1 MEPVLRRS
9 GFAPPQTPLTRRLLV
24 YFRSGAYNELHIP
37 MVFFF
42 NDPFAISRRD
52 LLRHLRQNSRQIF
65 TQDSL
70 SHTLLGLGGVRDQT
84 FYRSDL
90 DLSSSEFRAYPPVVL
105 DRDTRPMNLEGHPLL
120 ELLP

>member
-1 MEPVLRRS
+1 MGRGIRDGAMFPS
-9 GFAPPQTPLTRRLLV
+9 PLEGTLFHGV
-24 YFRSGAYNELHIP
+24 NGVGIHKLHVP

-42 NDPFAISRRD
+42 NETFATSRRD

-70 SHTLLGLGGVRDQT
+70 SHTLFRLGGVRDQT

-90 DLSSSEFRAYPPVVL
+90 DLSSSKFRTYPPVVL